1 MHCESC
7 RRRADWDVLRD
18 FFYREQT
25 MLQEQQNAQAQVAAM
40 QLTQYS
46 LQGRLVATEQER
58 DTFQLQ
64 TFDLQHQ
71 IGDLH
76 AQYNHLFGRFAREQT
91 DHITTNERYTEL
103 WQTYQASESALERKT
118 LEVQQQDTELQVAH
132 AAVKEMGDML
142 SKIVYSEDM
151 AAEAIDAANG
161 ISDLILRNQFLAAEV
176 ARLRSELGDENK
188 EHDEDCQ
195 YSPSLTDAPTM
206 GKLLMSF

>member
-1 MHCESC
+1 MHCENC

-46 LQGRLVATEQER
+46 LQGRLLATEQER

-76 AQYNHLFGRFAREQT
+76 GQYNHLFGRLTREQT
-91 DHITTNERYTEL
+91 DHITTNERYVEL
-103 WQTYQASESALERKT
+103 WQTYQANENALAQKR
-118 LEVQQQDTELQVAH
+118 LEMQQQDTELQVVH

-142 SKIVYSEDM
+142 HKIVYSEDM
-151 AAEAIDAANG
+151 AAEAIDASNSIA
-161 ISDLILRNQFLAAEV
+161 DLVLRNQFLAAEL
-176 ARLRSELGDENK
+176 ARLQSELE
-188 EHDEDCQ
+188 DEDEDQLEDQ
-195 YSPSLTDAPTM
+195 YSPSLTDAPTLS
-206 GKLLMSF
+206 KLPMLF